1 MERAERIKIKEVTN
15 LYSFFIDFFWENFS
29 VIMGRKR
36 LKIDIEN
43 IVKSCDVGYAT
54 LYRETSS
61 MFVKIPR
68 KIVSIWTII
77 PIPRE
82 TNIKGHENF
91 KSSLEKPGLIL

>member
-43 IVKSCDVGYAT
+43 IVKSWDVGYAT
-54 LYRETSS
+54 LYR
-61 MFVKIPR
+61 
-68 KIVSIWTII
+68 
-77 PIPRE
+77 
-82 TNIKGHENF
+82 
-91 KSSLEKPGLIL
+91 